1 MTKGHFALLIAALAA
16 ANEASGN
23 STWVQICALAVVG
36 VAWIVEDRH
45 KRRKP

>member
-1 MTKGHFALLIAALAA
+1 MTKGHFALLIAAIAA
-16 ANEASGN
+16 VSEATGN

-36 VAWIVEDRH
+36 VAWNLEDRH